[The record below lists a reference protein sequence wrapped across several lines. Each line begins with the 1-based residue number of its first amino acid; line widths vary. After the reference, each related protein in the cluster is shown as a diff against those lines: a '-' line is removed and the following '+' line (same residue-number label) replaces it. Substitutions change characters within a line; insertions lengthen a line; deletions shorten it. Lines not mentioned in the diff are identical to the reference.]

1 MMIKLRWLVILT
13 FFVFSVV
20 FVSSLCEEGQIDI
33 NTASETELQD
43 ITQIGPARAKEML
56 TLRPFS
62 SVDDMIR
69 ITGIGEN
76 NINSIKSQNLAC
88 VDDENTEEEKEEV
101 VNNETAPVEEIAIKE
116 TTPKNIELQPIELN
130 TKAIKSEGNSQL
142 SDKKSNAFYGLFAL
156 VILLSL
162 LFLIKGIK
170 IRKKRNE
177 LA

>member
-116 TTPKNIELQPIELN
+116 TTPENIELQPIELN
-130 TKAIKSEGNSQL
+130 TKAIKSENSEDL
-142 SDKKSNAFYGLFAL
+142 DKNNYTAYSLVGFGILIIAL
-156 VILLSL
+156 LALNKNS
-162 LFLIKGIK
+162 
-170 IRKKRNE
+170 KKRNE

>member
-130 TKAIKSEGNSQL
+130 TKAIKSENSEDL
-142 SDKKSNAFYGLFAL
+142 GKNNYTAYSLVGFGILIIAL
-156 VILLSL
+156 LALNKNS
-162 LFLIKGIK
+162 
-170 IRKKRNE
+170 KKRNE

>member
-116 TTPKNIELQPIELN
+116 TTPENIELQPIELN
-130 TKAIKSEGNSQL
+130 TKAIKSENSEDL
-142 SDKKSNAFYGLFAL
+142 GKNNYTAYSLVGFGILIIAL
-156 VILLSL
+156 LALNKNS
-162 LFLIKGIK
+162 
-170 IRKKRNE
+170 KKRNE